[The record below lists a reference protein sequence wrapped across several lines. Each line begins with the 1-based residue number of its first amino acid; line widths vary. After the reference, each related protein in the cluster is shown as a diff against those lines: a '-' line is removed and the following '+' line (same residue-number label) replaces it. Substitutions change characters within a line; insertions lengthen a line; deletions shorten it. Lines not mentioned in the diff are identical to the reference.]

1 MSARRFV
8 ATVGVGLALMLA
20 SASPAFAVPGGSGPG
35 NGGTCPT
42 TGANASPNDGGCV
55 GHFIKASGKTNTRG

>member
-1 MSARRFV
+1 M
-8 ATVGVGLALMLA
+8 ALMLA